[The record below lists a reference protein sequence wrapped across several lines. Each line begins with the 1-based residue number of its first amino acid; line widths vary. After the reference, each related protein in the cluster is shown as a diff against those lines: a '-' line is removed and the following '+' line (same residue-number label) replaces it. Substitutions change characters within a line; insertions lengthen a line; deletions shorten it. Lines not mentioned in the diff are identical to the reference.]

1 MTAIQLTVSYNTNP
15 QMALRNFLT
24 FLTFINFVWADII
37 EDQNHIGPAWKFH
50 PSKLGNYSNF
60 AIASDG
66 GSDLCPRI
74 GK

>member
-1 MTAIQLTVSYNTNP
+1 
-15 QMALRNFLT
+15 MAVRKFIT
-24 FLTFINFVWADII
+24 FFTFANLVWADLI
-37 EDQNHIGPAWKFH
+37 EDQNHIGPVWNFH
-50 PSKLGNYSNF
+50 PSKLGNYSKS